1 MKYETYNNYNE
12 SNIDWIGLMPAEW
25 NLIRLKFLADIVTGS
40 TPSKNDDTYYKEGTF
55 PWVKPDDLKGLTP
68 IMNTNVLINEE
79 GKRVSRIVPKDS
91 ILVCCIGSLGKIGIS
106 GTELATNQQINSLI
120 PNNLLNNNFCKYM
133 VIASSSEYDKFSNSN
148 VVAIINKQQQG
159 ELNYPIPPLTEQK
172 QIATYLD
179 KKTAKIDETISKNKQ
194 LIDLLEEKRIALINQ
209 VVTKGLNP
217 EAPMKDSG
225 IEWIGE
231 IPENWEIKNLKYV
244 ANLQTGT
251 TPKKNIGISLEEGIN
266 WFTPGD
272 FDNTYKLLDSNRY
285 IKKEA
290 IISNNISI
298 YPPNSIL
305 MVCIGAT
312 IGKLGVTQDISYSNQ
327 QITAILPK
335 QNKIHFKYLLYYLIS
350 KTEYIK
356 ETANFTTLPIL
367 NNQHLSAFE
376 ILSPPYAE
384 QKQIANYIDNEVNN
398 INQILSKIDKNIS
411 LLEEYKTSLIHHVVT
426 GKIDVRGEEI

>member
-79 GKRVSRIVPKDS
+79 GKRVSRIVPKNS

-194 LIDLLEEKRIALINQ
+194 LIDLLEEKRVALINQ

-217 EAPMKDSG
+217 EVPMEDSE

-231 IPENWEIKNLKYV
+231 IPEHWNEIKLKDISIKIGDGLHSTPKYEEDTNYYFINGNNLENGKIKFFENTMEVPKEEFKKYKINLNKQSILISLNGTIGNLSFFNGEKVILGKSAGYINLINNVNKYYIFYQLQSCNIMSYFHRELSGTTIKNL
-244 ANLQTGT
+244 
-251 TPKKNIGISLEEGIN
+251 SLE
-266 WFTPGD
+266 TLKH
-272 FDNTYKLLDSNRY
+272 TKLSL
-285 IKKEA
+285 
-290 IISNNISI
+290 
-298 YPPNSIL
+298 PPL
-305 MVCIGAT
+305 
-312 IGKLGVTQDISYSNQ
+312 
-327 QITAILPK
+327 
-335 QNKIHFKYLLYYLIS
+335 
-350 KTEYIK
+350 E
-356 ETANFTTLPIL
+356 
-367 NNQHLSAFE
+367 
-376 ILSPPYAE
+376 E
-384 QKQIANYIDNEVNN
+384 QKQIADY
-398 INQILSKIDKNIS
+398 LLKNIS
-411 LLEEYKTSLIHHVVT
+411 KINKTIKKVNENIALLEEYNTSLIHHVVT